1 MLFNAVSGCDTVSSC
16 LGHRKKSAWLAWRS
30 CPSVIDAFFDLSL
43 QPVDVS
49 SETLEGIE
57 RFLVV
62 MYSRTCSA
70 SGVRKEL
77 LRTWFSDNGTK
88 QTNQSGI
95 AATCATRGIARGYV
109 WSQAL
114 VPVPIMPSPA
124 LWGGG
129 GSHLIRG
136 GNPFGLN

>member
-1 MLFNAVSGCDTVSSC
+1 MFSQ
-16 LGHRKKSAWLAWRS
+16 W
-30 CPSVIDAFFDLSL
+30 
-43 QPVDVS
+43 S
-49 SETLEGIE
+49 SE
-57 RFLVV
+57 RVV
-62 MYSRTCSA
+62 TH
-70 SGVRKEL
+70 
-77 LRTWFSDNGTK
+77 FSDNGTK

-95 AATCATRGIARGYV
+95 AATSATRGIATEYV

>member
-1 MLFNAVSGCDTVSSC
+1 MLFNAVGGCDTVSSC
-16 LGHRKKSAWLAWRS
+16 LGLRKKSAWLAWRS

-62 MYSRTCSA
+62 TYSRTCSA

-77 LRTWFSDNGTK
+77 LRTWFSRDNGTK

-95 AATCATRGIARGYV
+95 AATCAMRGIAREYV

-114 VPVPIMPSPA
+114 VPVPIMPIV
-124 LWGGG
+124 L
-129 GSHLIRG
+129 H
-136 GNPFGLN
+136 FGEGVAHISFGVETLLD

>member
-1 MLFNAVSGCDTVSSC
+1 MLFNAVSGSDTVSSC

-43 QPVDVS
+43 QPVYVS

-57 RFLVV
+57 RLLVV

-88 QTNQSGI
+88 QTNQSSI
-95 AATCATRGIARGYV
+95 AATCATRGIARGYA

-114 VPVPIMPSPA
+114 VPVPIMPSPE

-129 GSHLIRG
+129 G
-136 GNPFGLN
+136 